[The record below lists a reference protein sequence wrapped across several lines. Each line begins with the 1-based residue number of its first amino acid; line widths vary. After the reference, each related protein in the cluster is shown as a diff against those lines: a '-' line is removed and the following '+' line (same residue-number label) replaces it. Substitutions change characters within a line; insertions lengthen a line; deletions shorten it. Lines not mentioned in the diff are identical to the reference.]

1 MDVNTYAGLAVALFC
16 LAVAF
21 VLFWFVRGI
30 DSNANS
36 IRTNL
41 VASLFV
47 AYAAFIAGIDRTDPS
62 VQVVNILKTVKFFSF
77 SWYSNEYMDTL

>member
-1 MDVNTYAGLAVALFC
+1 LAKAFAMEVGTYLGIGVALFC
-16 LAVAF
+16 LALSF

-62 VQVVNILKTVKFFSF
+62 LQVQ
-77 SWYSNEYMDTL
+77 

>member
-1 MDVNTYAGLAVALFC
+1 MDVNTYAGLAVTLFC

-21 VLFWFVRGI
+21 GLFWFVRGI

-41 VASLFV
+41 VASLIV
-47 AYAAFIAGIDRTDPS
+47 AYAAFISGIDRTDPS
-62 VQVVNILKTVKFFSF
+62 VQVVNILKAFLVFVHILMSI
-77 SWYSNEYMDTL
+77 